1 MPIIYTLVLLFCF
14 GCVWE
19 YLVTQLETAGVEGHT
34 WELVVGGV
42 AVTLII
48 AGHHIGW
55 FNVLLLLVCFAAS
68 GAPMIVG
75 AVRRHHVKWSRFIR
89 RIQGIYDGRQQAAPA
104 RDTSAPD
111 HQ

>member
-1 MPIIYTLVLLFCF
+1 MPIVYTLSLLFLF

-19 YLVTQLETAGVEGHT
+19 YLVAQLDIAGVEGHT

-42 AVTLII
+42 AVTLVI
-48 AGHHIGW
+48 AGHLIGW

-75 AVRRHHVKWSRFIR
+75 AIRRNTVKWFRLKR
-89 RIQGIYDGRQQAAPA
+89 LIQGINDGRQQAASA